1 MNERIKQL
9 ALQAG
14 DYVNEVYTPPVRSKT
29 PGKIWEDGHVDWYTQ
44 FNEKFAELIVR
55 ECLAL
60 NKQVCLELHEDD
72 QGLAGYKTMM
82 NLYKVFLRNKIE
94 EHFGVEE

>member
-9 ALQAG
+9 VEQAG

-44 FNEKFAELIVR
+44 FNEKLAELIVR
-55 ECLAL
+55 ECIDTVSDCSVEYCTRPQIVSEI
-60 NKQVCLELHEDD
+60 KQ
-72 QGLAGYKTMM
+72 
-82 NLYKVFLRNKIE
+82 
-94 EHFGVEE
+94 HFGVDIDE